1 MASGW
6 TIKAGRLLA
15 VWAIGGTLAFGQTAE
30 TTAPEPRDQ
39 APAPAPSQAQAAEG
53 APSPTVDPA
62 KMEKLLALWERQSTL
77 LKTLDAKVFRTDV
90 IPAWDEIEYYEG
102 RAIFKS
108 PNLAFI
114 DFRKIKQDDDRKPV
128 KDPKTNAW
136 VSVPEERILC
146 TGDEVWQYKSD
157 TRQIFIYPL
166 EEGQAEKAIEEGPLP
181 FLFNMK
187 AESAKKRYDMTLMSE
202 DEKAYGISIK
212 PRLDVDKESF
222 SQAFVQLDRKYL
234 LPIRIVLVSPDGKSK
249 KDFQLGPIEPNK
261 PVDDSNFK
269 GKTVANW
276 KVIRNPSAEDIA
288 GEAPAAS
295 AAAPATRGERPV
307 NQAASRPAQA
317 APKR

>member
-1 MASGW
+1 MKPGW
-6 TIKAGRLLA
+6 TIKAGRLLV
-15 VWAIGGTLAFGQTAE
+15 VWMAGGTIAFGQEAKTV
-30 TTAPEPRDQ
+30 APAPRDQ
-39 APAPAPSQAQAAEG
+39 APAQTQAAAAAPAPAQAPAEE
-53 APSPTVDPA
+53 PPVDPA
-62 KMEKLLALWERQSTL
+62 KMDKLLQLWERQSSL

-114 DFRKIKQDDDRKPV
+114 DFKKIKQDENRKPV

-136 VSVPEERILC
+136 VTVPEERILC
-146 TGDEVWQYKSD
+146 TGEEVWQYKSD

-166 EEGQAEKAIEEGPLP
+166 NEGEAEKAIEEGPLP

-187 AESAKKRYDMTLMSE
+187 AESAKKRYVMKLMSE
-202 DEKAYGISIK
+202 DDKAYGISIT

-249 KDFQLGPIEPNK
+249 KDFQLGPVEPNK
-261 PVDDSNFK
+261 PVADSNFQ
-269 GKTVANW
+269 GQPIPNW
-276 KVIRNPSAEDIA
+276 KMIRNPTAEDLGREDRTA
-288 GEAPAAS
+288 SAPAPRAE
-295 AAAPATRGERPV
+295 G
-307 NQAASRPAQA
+307 QAGQA

>member
-1 MASGW
+1 MKPGW
-6 TIKAGRLLA
+6 TLKAGRLLA
-15 VWAIGGTLAFGQTAE
+15 VWMVGGTFAFGQTAK
-30 TTAPEPRDQ
+30 TVAPEPRDQ
-39 APAPAPSQAQAAEG
+39 APASAPARAPAET
-53 APSPTVDPA
+53 PPVDPA
-62 KMEKLLALWERQSTL
+62 KIERLLQLWERQSSL
-77 LKTLDAKVFRTDV
+77 LKTLDAKVFRTDI

-166 EEGQAEKAIEEGPLP
+166 NEGEAEKAIEEGPLP

-187 AESAKKRYDMTLMSE
+187 AESAKKRYVMELMSE
-202 DEKAYGISIK
+202 DEKAYGISIT

-249 KDFQLGPIEPNK
+249 KDFQLGPVEPNK
-261 PVDDSNFK
+261 PVADSNFQ
-269 GKTVANW
+269 GQPLANW
-276 KVIRNPSAEDIA
+276 KVIRNPSPEDLA
-288 GEAPAAS
+288 REDRTAS
-295 AAAPATRGERPV
+295 APEPRGER
-307 NQAASRPAQA
+307 QEGQA

>member
-1 MASGW
+1 MTSGW

-15 VWAIGGTLAFGQTAE
+15 VWTVGGSLALAQTAP
-30 TTAPEPRDQ
+30 APAPKDQ
-39 APAPAPSQAQAAEG
+39 APAPAQAPEG
-53 APSPTVDPA
+53 AAPAVDPA
-62 KMEKLLALWERQSTL
+62 KMDKLLGLWERQSTL

-90 IPAWDEIEYYEG
+90 IPAWDEVEYYEG

-114 DFRKIKQDDDRKPV
+114 DFRKIKQDEDRKPI

-187 AESAKKRYDMTLMSE
+187 AEAAKKRYVMTLMSE
-202 DEKAYGISIK
+202 DDKAYGISIK

-234 LPIRIVLVSPDGKSK
+234 LPIRIVLMSPDGKSK

-261 PVDDSNFK
+261 AVDDSNFQ
-269 GKTVANW
+269 GKPIANW
-276 KVIRNPSAEDIA
+276 KVIRNPSAEDLA
-288 GEAPAAS
+288 GEDQT
-295 AAAPATRGERPV
+295 AAAPAP
-307 NQAASRPAQA
+307 AAA

>member
-1 MASGW
+1 MKPGW
-6 TIKAGRLLA
+6 TIKAGLLLA
-15 VWAIGGTLAFGQTAE
+15 MCMMGGAVAQGQTA

-39 APAPAPSQAQAAEG
+39 APSPAQAPEG
-53 APSPTVDPA
+53 AAPDDPA
-62 KMEKLLALWERQSTL
+62 KMEKLLQLWERQSSL

-114 DFRKIKQDDDRKPV
+114 DFKKIKQDDDRKPI
-128 KDPKTNAW
+128 KDPKTGAW
-136 VSVPEERILC
+136 ASVQEERILC

-166 EEGQAEKAIEEGPLP
+166 NEGEAEKAIEEGPLP

-187 AESAKKRYDMTLMSE
+187 AESAKKRYDMKLMSE
-202 DEKAYGISIK
+202 DGKAYGISITPK
-212 PRLDVDKESF
+212 LDVDKESF

-249 KDFQLGPIEPNK
+249 KDFQLGPVEPNK
-261 PVDDSNFK
+261 PVDDSNFQ
-269 GKTVANW
+269 GKPVANW
-276 KVIRNPSAEDIA
+276 KIIRNPSPEDLGREDQTAIA
-288 GEAPAAS
+288 PEPRGE
-295 AAAPATRGERPV
+295 AAPA
-307 NQAASRPAQA
+307 
-317 APKR
+317 PKR